1 MTTDFT
7 ESDEDAV
14 SDGMT
19 MPEQPCTDD
28 LPHPLDQQAPS
39 EKAPSAAPSP
49 RKTTRVVE
57 QIRIGNLT
65 LTVDDPDFAY
75 ALQCGII
82 FAQHRYRRPET
93 SMRHV
98 MKRFL
103 TWLEEERD
111 EDGQIE
117 DYTRWLGM
125 VFGEISYLL
134 TGVKRLHV
142 DFNRSGPEREVP

>member
-1 MTTDFT
+1 M
-7 ESDEDAV
+7 
-14 SDGMT
+14 
-19 MPEQPCTDD
+19 
-28 LPHPLDQQAPS
+28 
-39 EKAPSAAPSP
+39 
-49 RKTTRVVE
+49 
-57 QIRIGNLT
+57 

-82 FAQHRYRRPET
+82 FAQTHYRRPTT

-111 EDGQIE
+111 EGRQIE

-125 VFGEISYLL
+125 VFGEICYLL

-142 DFNRSGPEREVP
+142 DFNPYGPKREVP